1 MSRYTQQAVLLFRFY
16 QWNASKGISSTNIV
30 ERTSTGTS
38 VSRGTAACVGTPV
51 NQSSPYRCPHTVKT
65 HFTSLFSPY
74 NIKHLEATLVVTYT
88 ELNRILT
95 LESMEVDLLLE
106 PSSNETAVFF
116 HPQRLFLRMKHMKFW
131 KNRVGIFSTTLSDS
145 RKQSDSTHS

>member
-1 MSRYTQQAVLLFRFY
+1 MSWNKQRAVLLFRLY

-30 ERTSTGTS
+30 ARTS

-65 HFTSLFSPY
+65 HFTSLFLPY
-74 NIKHLEATLVVTYT
+74 NMKRLEATLVVTYA

-95 LESMEVDLLLE
+95 WESMEVDLLLE

-116 HPQRLFLRMKHMKFW
+116 QPQGLFLHMKHMKFR